1 MDDGDALR
9 RFMFEDAPVRGEIV
23 RLEESWRALLTRQDY
38 PPAVRAVL
46 GEAMAASAL
55 LASTLKFDGLLTLQ
69 IQGEGALN
77 LLVAQCASDLTVR
90 GLAKWRGDDPRGTL
104 AELTGGGRLA
114 ITIERRKRRERYQGI
129 VLADT
134 GTLAACIEA
143 YFAQSEQL
151 PTRLWLAADGDVAA
165 GMLLQ
170 QMPGDGADDGD
181 HAAEPQGPDAA
192 GPEAWRRAAL
202 LADTLSPEEL
212 LSVGSTE
219 LLRRLFHEEKVR
231 LADPRPVRFRCSCTR
246 ERVESALRLL
256 GRAELADLLSA
267 EGQIE
272 VRCEFCNK
280 AYALDAVDMEQL
292 LAVDVASPPGSDRL
306 H

>member
-1 MDDGDALR
+1 MSDGDALR
-9 RFMFEDAPVRGEIV
+9 RFMFEDAPIRGEIV

-55 LASTLKFDGLLTLQ
+55 LASTLKFDGLLTMQ
-69 IQGEGALN
+69 IQGEGELN

-90 GLAKWRGDDPRGTL
+90 GLAKWRGSDPSGTL
-104 AELTGGGRLA
+104 AELTGGGQLA

-151 PTRLWLAADGDVAA
+151 STRLWLAADGQVAA

-170 QMPGDGADDGD
+170 EMPGDGEHGVA
-181 HAAEPQGPDAA
+181 DAA
-192 GPEAWRRAAL
+192 DTVAREAWQRATL
-202 LADTLSPEEL
+202 LADTLSAEEL
-212 LSVGSTE
+212 LAVDSTE

-231 LADPRPVRFRCSCTR
+231 LADRRPVRFRCSCTR
-246 ERVESALRLL
+246 DRVESALRLL

-292 LAVDVASPPGSDRL
+292 LAADAGSPPGSDRL

>member
-1 MDDGDALR
+1 MDDADALR

-77 LLVAQCASDLTVR
+77 LLVAQCASDLTIR

-170 QMPGDGADDGD
+170 QMPGDDAGE
-181 HAAEPQGPDAA
+181 HAAEQQSPGA
-192 GPEAWRRAAL
+192 GGAEAWRRAAL

-231 LADPRPVRFRCSCTR
+231 LADRRPVRFRCSCTR
-246 ERVESALRLL
+246 DRVESALRLL

-292 LAVDVASPPGSDRL
+292 LAVDVALPPGSDRL